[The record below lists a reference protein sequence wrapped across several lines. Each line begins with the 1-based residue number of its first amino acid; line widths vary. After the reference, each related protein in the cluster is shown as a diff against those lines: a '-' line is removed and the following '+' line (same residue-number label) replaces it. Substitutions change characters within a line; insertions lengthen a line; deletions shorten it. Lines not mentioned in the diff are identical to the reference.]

1 MPWIELRLQLGL
13 GSSPARFV
21 RQTGVIVRAQQ
32 RIDVHFALALHPLEV
47 RMAGLDRDPGWIPAA
62 GADLRFVYE

>member
-1 MPWIELRLQLGL
+1 M
-13 GSSPARFV
+13 
-21 RQTGVIVRAQQ
+21 RQTGVVVRARQ